1 MSTPVTLAVIGAG
14 SRGNAY
20 ARYSEIFPEKVQIT
34 AVAEPDDFRREQMA
48 KKYNIPPERC
58 FKGGWEEFCRQPKMC
73 DAVIISTQDHMH
85 EAPAVACAGL
95 KYHILLEKP
104 MAPTPESCKRIVDA
118 VKKNNVMFAVCH
130 VMRYTRYTRI
140 LKEILSS
147 GEIGDIVSIEHLE
160 PVGYWHQA
168 HSFVRGNWRNEA
180 ESSFMLLAKSCHDV
194 DWLHYVMDQKCTSIQ
209 SFGSLKHFKRSE
221 QPEGAA
227 DRCCNCPVE
236 VESACPYSANKIYFR
251 DRLCRNNTGWP
262 TSVLVPE
269 VTPASL
275 AEALKTGPY
284 GRCVYACDNDV
295 VDHQTVNMAFENGA
309 TAIMTM
315 TAFTRHAGRKTRIF
329 GTRGEIDTDSATIKI
344 FNFLTD
350 KERIV
355 DTNVANDG
363 GIASGH
369 GGGDFGLMES
379 FTDAVSSGD
388 QSKIL
393 SGIDETLASHLM
405 VFSAEE
411 SRRKNQIID
420 L

>member
-1 MSTPVTLAVIGAG
+1 
-14 SRGNAY
+14 
-20 ARYSEIFPEKVQIT
+20 
-34 AVAEPDDFRREQMA
+34 
-48 KKYNIPPERC
+48 
-58 FKGGWEEFCRQPKMC
+58 
-73 DAVIISTQDHMH
+73 
-85 EAPAVACAGL
+85 
-95 KYHILLEKP
+95 
-104 MAPTPESCKRIVDA
+104 
-118 VKKNNVMFAVCH
+118 
-130 VMRYTRYTRI
+130 
-140 LKEILSS
+140 
-147 GEIGDIVSIEHLE
+147 
-160 PVGYWHQA
+160 
-168 HSFVRGNWRNEA
+168 
-180 ESSFMLLAKSCHDV
+180 
-194 DWLHYVMDQKCTSIQ
+194 
-209 SFGSLKHFKRSE
+209 
-221 QPEGAA
+221 
-227 DRCCNCPVE
+227 
-236 VESACPYSANKIYFR
+236 
-251 DRLCRNNTGWP
+251 
-262 TSVLVPE
+262 
-269 VTPASL
+269 
-275 AEALKTGPY
+275 
-284 GRCVYACDNDV
+284 
-295 VDHQTVNMAFENGA
+295 
-309 TAIMTM
+309 MTM

>member
-1 MSTPVTLAVIGAG
+1 
-14 SRGNAY
+14 
-20 ARYSEIFPEKVQIT
+20 
-34 AVAEPDDFRREQMA
+34 
-48 KKYNIPPERC
+48 
-58 FKGGWEEFCRQPKMC
+58 
-73 DAVIISTQDHMH
+73 
-85 EAPAVACAGL
+85 
-95 KYHILLEKP
+95 
-104 MAPTPESCKRIVDA
+104 
-118 VKKNNVMFAVCH
+118 
-130 VMRYTRYTRI
+130 
-140 LKEILSS
+140 
-147 GEIGDIVSIEHLE
+147 
-160 PVGYWHQA
+160 
-168 HSFVRGNWRNEA
+168 
-180 ESSFMLLAKSCHDV
+180 
-194 DWLHYVMDQKCTSIQ
+194 
-209 SFGSLKHFKRSE
+209 
-221 QPEGAA
+221 
-227 DRCCNCPVE
+227 
-236 VESACPYSANKIYFR
+236 
-251 DRLCRNNTGWP
+251 
-262 TSVLVPE
+262 
-269 VTPASL
+269 
-275 AEALKTGPY
+275 
-284 GRCVYACDNDV
+284 
-295 VDHQTVNMAFENGA
+295 MAFENGA

-329 GTRGEIDTDSATIKI
+329 GTCGEIDTDSATIKI